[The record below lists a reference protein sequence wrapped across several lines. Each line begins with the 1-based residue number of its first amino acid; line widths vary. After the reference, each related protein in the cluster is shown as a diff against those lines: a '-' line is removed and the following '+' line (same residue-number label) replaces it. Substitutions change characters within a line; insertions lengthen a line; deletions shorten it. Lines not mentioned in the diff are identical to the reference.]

1 MKLTCK
7 NCDSEI
13 TDGGVFKES
22 NRVIDEVKVKR
33 VNFALGKNYQALC
46 EKCGDEQIQQA
57 SSILRKE
64 EEKII
69 SELESRVSD
78 FPMFTVDVL
87 PHGTKYVLKNMVTA
101 NVTVGTFIFNEFS
114 QAINDTL
121 GTATS
126 KTGTALKANK
136 GEEAAKSILIAK
148 AKKMKANI
156 ILGVDIDYGT
166 TANNA
171 VTVNMQGTA
180 AYVEN
185 ISQLIAEEEVDK
197 LAEIENLEERLRS
210 LQALF

>member
-7 NCDSEI
+7 NCDAEI

-22 NRVIDEVKVKR
+22 NRVIEEIKVRR
-33 VNFALGKNYQALC
+33 VNFALEKNYLALC
-46 EKCGDEQIQQA
+46 EKCGGELIQKA
-57 SSILRKE
+57 SSMLRKE

-69 SELESRVSD
+69 SELESRASD

-87 PHGTKYVLKNMVTA
+87 PSGIKYVLKNMVTA

-121 GTATS
+121 GSATS
-126 KTGTALKANK
+126 KTGNALKANK
-136 GEEAAKSILIAK
+136 GEDAAKSILIAK

-166 TANNA
+166 TVNNA
-171 VTVNMQGTA
+171 ITVNMQGTA
-180 AYVEN
+180 AFVEN
-185 ISQLIAEEEVDK
+185 LSQLIAEEEIVK
-197 LAEIENLEERLRS
+197 LMEIEKLEERLHL
-210 LQALF
+210 LQELL